1 MNNSI
6 PTQAWKRRFDE
17 VLTDYGKPVRL
28 FSFSTVVKM
37 LPVFIRI
44 INKNRKDST
53 VGFDPIS
60 ILKNE
65 SPGPNQGVPLGGM
78 GGGSIGR
85 GWRGDFRRWSMRPG
99 FIHEKSVCADQF
111 SLYVQRGGKV
121 AEVVTLSPV
130 KPVDGSLSAWNWGLD
145 PASATYHAL
154 FPRSWTAYENP
165 VPGIRLTC
173 RQVSPFIP
181 KNYRQS
187 SYPAGVF
194 IWTVENTGAEAAEVS
209 LMFSF
214 QNGTGTT
221 NDLAGGHSNKAFS
234 LPMADGVAL
243 NHIHRQPLTA
253 PQKKGKAPEVIEDP
267 LTFAIAARK
276 AGGVKLSKR
285 VCFIAT
291 GDGRDL
297 WEDFAIDGMLED
309 GVDESVSTAGQ
320 AIGGAV
326 SAKVK
331 LAPGVKK
338 DLVFSLAWDMPRIH
352 TGMGRELLRRYTA
365 FYGTSGDAA
374 PLIAR
379 NALLNYTTWESQIAA
394 WQDPILA
401 EPKLPDWFKSALF
414 NELYYLVE
422 GGVFWFYFSDEN
434 PSANSMGHFGYLEG
448 HEYRMVNTYDVHF
461 YSSIALALLFP
472 KIELS
477 LQRDF
482 AKTVAQAIPEKRRTM
497 LDNALSPRK
506 IRGAVPH
513 DLGWPQEDPWMLVN
527 GYDFHDSGIW
537 KDLNPKFVLQVYRDY
552 LFTLDR
558 GFLKECWTSV
568 EEAMEFMMR
577 FDRDGD
583 SLVEN
588 DGFPDQTYDTWSV
601 SGPSAYT
608 GCLWLAS
615 LQVTAEMA
623 REIGKP
629 RKADFYSRLLIKASA
644 AYERRLWN
652 GLYYNYDSS
661 NSNYHNSIMADAL
674 AGEWYSRMCGLQGV
688 VPEEHTLSVLK
699 TIYEK
704 NVMGIRNGAIGAM
717 NGVHPDGSID
727 RTSMQSQ
734 EVWSGSTYALAATMI
749 QHGMIEEGFK
759 TAWGVYH
766 MTYEKMGYWFQTP
779 EAWKEDGSYRSIAYM
794 RPLAIW
800 GMLDAWEKFNAVKN
814 DTTSPV
820 RGMLLSKTR
829 RRKAGE

>member
-1 MNNSI
+1 MNTSI

-17 VLTDYGKPVRL
+17 VLTDYGKPARL
-28 FSFSTVVKM
+28 FSLSTVAKM

-44 INKNRKDST
+44 INKNRKDSS

-65 SPGPNQGVPLGGM
+65 FPGPNQGVPLGGM

-111 SLYVQRGGKV
+111 SLYVQRGEKE

-130 KPVDGSLSAWNWGLD
+130 KPVDGSLSAWNWGLN
-145 PASATYHAL
+145 PACATYHAL
-154 FPRSWTAYENP
+154 FPRAWTTYDEP
-165 VPGIRLTC
+165 LPGIWLTC

-181 KNYRQS
+181 KNYKQS

-194 IWTVENTGAEAAEVS
+194 IWTVENTGAVAAEVS

-214 QNGTGTT
+214 QNGIGTE
-221 NDLAGGHSNKAFS
+221 NDFAGGHFNQTFS
-234 LPMADGVAL
+234 LPMAEGVAFR
-243 NHIHRQPLTA
+243 HFHRQPLTG
-253 PQKKGKAPEVIEDP
+253 PKKMGEHPDVIDDP
-267 LTFAIAARK
+267 LTFAIAACK
-276 AGGVKLSKR
+276 ASRVKLSKR
-285 VCFIAT
+285 NCFVST
-291 GDGRDL
+291 GNGNDL
-297 WEDFAIDGMLED
+297 WEDFAIDGMLDD
-309 GVDESVSTAGQ
+309 GVDECVSIAGQ

-326 SAKVK
+326 AAKVK
-331 LAPGVKK
+331 LAPGEKK
-338 DLVFSLAWDMPRIH
+338 DLVFSLGWDMPLIH
-352 TGMGRELLRRYTA
+352 TGMGREFFRRYTL
-365 FYGTSGDAA
+365 FYGTKGDAA
-374 PLIAR
+374 PVIAR
-379 NALLNYTTWESQIAA
+379 DALLHYPAWERKIVA
-394 WQDPILA
+394 WQDPVLA
-401 EPKLPDWFKSALF
+401 DPDLPDWFKSALF

-422 GGVFWFYFSDEN
+422 GGVFWCFPAGEK

-482 AKTVAQAIPEKRRTM
+482 SETVALAIPEKRRTM
-497 LDNALSPRK
+497 LDNAFSPRK
-506 IRGAVPH
+506 IRGAIPH
-513 DLGWPQEDPWMLVN
+513 DLGWPQEDPWVLVN

-537 KDLNPKFVLQVYRDY
+537 KDLNPKFVLQVYRDH

-558 GFLKECWTSV
+558 NFLKDCWNSV

-583 SLVEN
+583 GLVEN

-608 GCLWLAS
+608 GCLWLAA
-615 LQVTAEMA
+615 LQATATMA

-629 RKADFYSRLLIKASA
+629 RKAEFYSRLLGKASA
-644 AYERRLWN
+644 AYESRLWN
-652 GLYYNYDSS
+652 GKYYNYDSS

-674 AGEWYSRMCGLQGV
+674 AGDWYSRMCGLPGV
-688 VPEEHTLSVLK
+688 IPDEHAISMLK
-699 TIYEK
+699 TIFEK
-704 NVMGIRNGAIGAM
+704 NVMGIRDGTIGAM

-734 EVWSGSTYALAATMI
+734 EVWSGSTYALAAAMI

-759 TAWGVYH
+759 TAWGIYH

-800 GMLDAWEKFNAVKN
+800 GMLDAWEKSKAGKN
-814 DTTSPV
+814 DTTSLV

-829 RRKAGE
+829 RRKAGG